1 MEKVVEKDEII
12 TTEPHEAVTRIYEV
26 ALNVVS
32 SVVQDDVAK
41 EFAAIKSLI
50 EKHGG
55 VFISEDMPK
64 LRPLAYAMY
73 KVFGVKKEKF
83 TDAYF
88 GWVKF
93 EMNSDAISGLKKDL
107 DGSQNILRSM
117 IIETVREN
125 TLVQPKVAHVKKTDD
140 EKKEDGVEV
149 SPEVIDESIDK
160 LVTE

>member
-1 MEKVVEKDEII
+1 MEKVVEKDEIVAP
-12 TTEPHEAVTRIYEV
+12 EAKEAVSRIYEV
-26 ALNVVS
+26 AFNIVS

-41 EFAAIKSLI
+41 EFAAIKSTI

-64 LRPLAYAMY
+64 LRPLAYAMF

-93 EMNSDAISGLKKDL
+93 EMNSSSIAGLKKDL

-125 TLVQPKVAHVKKTDD
+125 TLVQPKVAHVKKSDD
-140 EKKEDGVEV
+140 KKDGDPVEA
-149 SPEVIDESIDK
+149 SPEVIDESIEK
-160 LVTE
+160 LIVE